1 MSEVLFFFDSLKQ
14 DITRAHEHGVTLE
27 EAEKLAAKFLDGSI
41 QVGEALKSA
50 DLDRRMKKSGVKSI
64 KAAAYLNAATQGD
77 KKPSDKLIEAV
88 IDSDTDVVAAQDLFD
103 TAEVEVASLQSYQ
116 SVFHEAHIFFRGI
129 AKGRFDG

>member
-1 MSEVLFFFDSLKQ
+1 MSKILSFFDSLKQ
-14 DITRAHEHGVTLE
+14 DITRSYEEGVTME

-41 QVGEALKSA
+41 QVGEAIKVA

-88 IDSDTDVVAAQDLFD
+88 VDSDTDVSAAQDLFD
-103 TAEVEVASLQSYQ
+103 KAEVEVNHLSTLLD
-116 SVFHEAHIFFRGI
+116 VFRESHIYFRGI
-129 AKGRFDG
+129 AKGRFE